1 MKKILK
7 KAFGYQSVIY
17 YTRVYQYEGKPQ
29 IGYVIVLNER
39 MFFIPSYRILAIA
52 LDKEELENKLSFYRN
67 YYNV

>member
-7 KAFGYQSVIY
+7 KAFGYQSVSY
-17 YTRVYQYEGKPQ
+17 YARAYQYEGKPQ

-39 MFFIPSYRILAIA
+39 MFFIPSYRKLAIA